1 MKQAGEALT
10 QHLNTAKSFRSCDL
24 YALRLQSGMAY
35 YWTDTDSNVSH
46 GGHVYRA
53 DGPVITRNKTSTHS
67 DVAVDKLS
75 VSVSCDKYDQIGGVP
90 ILAVAHNGGLDG
102 ATMKLKRAFFK
113 QDGTLIDAVDIFTGT
128 VEVKQ
133 GGGFTITLDVKSV
146 VQKLNTEFPSKRYYP
161 QCPYC
166 VYSKECGVDI
176 KKYRKRMKVTAL
188 TGVNT
193 VGIDVPFEDGYY
205 NAGGIEWVSGP
216 LAGQSTQIM
225 SSSNGTVMY
234 MSPSDTQ
241 AAVGS
246 EAYIYPGCDKTPET
260 CKKKFDN
267 FTRNRA
273 TPYVPLKETI
283 R

>member
-1 MKQAGEALT
+1 MEL
-10 QHLNTAKSFRSCDL
+10 
-24 YALRLQSGMAY
+24 
-35 YWTDTDSNVSH
+35 
-46 GGHVYRA
+46 
-53 DGPVITRNKTSTHS
+53 P
-67 DVAVDKLS
+67 
-75 VSVSCDKYDQIGGVP
+75 
-90 ILAVAHNGGLDG
+90 
-102 ATMKLKRAFFK
+102 RAFFK
-113 QDGTLIDAVDIFTGT
+113 QDGTLIDAVDISTGT

-267 FTRNRA
+267 FARNRA

>member
-102 ATMKLKRAFFK
+102 AT
-113 QDGTLIDAVDIFTGT
+113 T
-128 VEVKQ
+128 
-133 GGGFTITLDVKSV
+133 
-146 VQKLNTEFPSKRYYP
+146 
-161 QCPYC
+161 C
-166 VYSKECGVDI
+166 V
-176 KKYRKRMKVTAL
+176 L
-188 TGVNT
+188 
-193 VGIDVPFEDGYY
+193 
-205 NAGGIEWVSGP
+205 
-216 LAGQSTQIM
+216 
-225 SSSNGTVMY
+225 
-234 MSPSDTQ
+234 
-241 AAVGS
+241 
-246 EAYIYPGCDKTPET
+246 
-260 CKKKFDN
+260 
-267 FTRNRA
+267 
-273 TPYVPLKETI
+273 
-283 R
+283 